1 MKQYSRVITLVGGV
15 VALISFAFPWADK
28 YSGYELINIS
38 SLSSD
43 VGFVLL
49 VFIVTWFIIVTS
61 LVLNRQTLMK
71 VKISKIMVTICSG
84 IGLFCFFILFF
95 GEKWNVRIYGRNDY
109 EIQYGAFIN
118 AIGFI
123 IAIVG
128 IWKHPTTGD
137 LSDSDEG

>member
-15 VALISFAFPWADK
+15 VALLSFAFPWDDD
-28 YSGYELINIS
+28 YTGVELANNS
-38 SLSSD
+38 SS
-43 VGFVLL
+43 VLL
-49 VFIVTWFIIVTS
+49 VSIVTLFIIVTS
-61 LVLNRQTLMK
+61 LVLNRQTFIK
-71 VKISKIMVTICSG
+71 VKLSRIMVTICSG
-84 IGLFCFFILFF
+84 IGLYCFIRLFF
-95 GEKWNVRIYGRNDY
+95 GERFDVSIYGYDVE

-128 IWKHPTTGD
+128 IWNHPTTGD

>member
-15 VALISFAFPWADK
+15 VALIGFAFPWMEDIP
-28 YSGYELINIS
+28 GYELANNS
-38 SLSSD
+38 SS
-43 VGFVLL
+43 VLL
-49 VFIVTWFIIVTS
+49 VSIVTWFIIVTS

-71 VKISKIMVTICSG
+71 VKISRIMVTICSG
-84 IGLFCFFILFF
+84 IGLFCFIGRFYA
-95 GEKWNVRIYGRNDY
+95 EKWNVRIYGIPLD
-109 EIQYGAFIN
+109 EIQYGAFLN

-128 IWKHPTTGD
+128 IWNHPTTGD